1 MDAVRQLEQLQSKVD
16 RFKSAQNMCCGQH
29 FMLYFVTLIFI
40 KYVPSDYLITDHT
53 IFLTDCG
60 KAQRKTR
67 VISGQATE
75 VGCVGVLLSFKVQ
88 NIDQSGKELCQLSLF
103 FLCLSSSFF
112 FVHCTLHR
120 LHPLV
125 SYILLYLLSS
135 LVCLSLLCLQS
146 QLRVT
151 NLPDQIYPW

>member
-1 MDAVRQLEQLQSKVD
+1 MG
-16 RFKSAQNMCCGQH
+16 CGQH

-75 VGCVGVLLSFKVQ
+75 VGCVAVLLIFLSTKYLSKWEGTLPYPCLNSF
-88 NIDQSGKELCQLSLF
+88 CARF
-103 FLCLSSSFF
+103 PSFSVF
-112 FVHCTLHR
+112 TAHCTISTL
-120 LHPLV
+120 LFLIIFFTF
-125 SYILLYLLSS
+125 SILLF
-135 LVCLSLLCLQS
+135 V
-146 QLRVT
+146 
-151 NLPDQIYPW
+151 